1 MRRESSP
8 VEHRSAGKTYVPQRY
23 VVGWAEGIVK
33 VGSTWNGRQRW
44 GTFLARGGTMLDLAY
59 YGPSGDDLKSEA
71 WLQGRIEERFARA
84 FATKSEAAPYL
95 GNGGAGY
102 LECYAIPVTQWPE
115 IIELARS

>member
-8 VEHRSAGKTYVPQRY
+8 VEHLSAGKTYVPQRY
-23 VVGWAEGIVK
+23 VVGWNDGIVK

-44 GTFLARGGTMLDLAY
+44 GTFLARGATMLDLAY
-59 YGPSGDDLKSEA
+59 YLPTGGDLDAEA
-71 WLQGRIEERFARA
+71 WLQSHLEGRFARA
-84 FATKSEAAPYL
+84 FATKAEAAPYL

-102 LECYAIPVTQWPE
+102 LECYAIPVGLWPE